1 MQLSTLLSFLPTI
14 LNLLLSLLA
23 KCGSVGSVGIDTM
36 RLLLHVVTQTK
47 EAKRHDALVAYV
59 KVLVLLI
66 FFLKKLILIFTVCI
80 WRR

>member
-47 EAKRHDALVAYV
+47 EASRHDALAAYV
-59 KVLVLLI
+59 KVKRSVPNMLN
-66 FFLKKLILIFTVCI
+66 FT
-80 WRR
+80 